1 MANAATK
8 VRDIFQLTQRPMT
21 LTEIRQ
27 AQPDLKASQISM
39 ALCYFMKQRYMTREQ
54 IKNEQSP
61 NDSKS
66 HSNKRVVKNREKCIR
81 TGDES
86 HKGSEENRGANTH
99 IFGLFAFGATFQ
111 QGFVGSGTED
121 EKLF

>member
-54 IKNEQSP
+54 IQNDQS
-61 NDSKS
+61 
-66 HSNKRVVKNREKCIR
+66 
-81 TGDES
+81 
-86 HKGSEENRGANTH
+86 RGRKQVWKYTYSD
-99 IFGLFAFGATFQ
+99 T
-111 QGFVGSGTED
+111 
-121 EKLF
+121 KLPRL

>member
-8 VRDIFQLTQRPMT
+8 VRDLFQLTQRPMT

-54 IKNEQSP
+54 VQNDQSRGR
-61 NDSKS
+61 KQVW
-66 HSNKRVVKNREKCIR
+66 KY
-81 TGDES
+81 TY
-86 HKGSEENRGANTH
+86 SET
-99 IFGLFAFGATFQ
+99 
-111 QGFVGSGTED
+111 
-121 EKLF
+121 KLPRL

>member
-54 IKNEQSP
+54 VQNDQSRGRKHVWKYTYSNTKLPNEQPLQNS
-61 NDSKS
+61 
-66 HSNKRVVKNREKCIR
+66 
-81 TGDES
+81 
-86 HKGSEENRGANTH
+86 
-99 IFGLFAFGATFQ
+99 
-111 QGFVGSGTED
+111 
-121 EKLF
+121 

>member
-54 IKNEQSP
+54 IKNE
-61 NDSKS
+61 
-66 HSNKRVVKNREKCIR
+66 HSRGRKQVWQYTFSETKLP
-81 TGDES
+81 GLP
-86 HKGSEENRGANTH
+86 KGQE
-99 IFGLFAFGATFQ
+99 
-111 QGFVGSGTED
+111 
-121 EKLF
+121 

>member
-54 IKNEQSP
+54 VQNEQS
-61 NDSKS
+61 
-66 HSNKRVVKNREKCIR
+66 
-81 TGDES
+81 
-86 HKGSEENRGANTH
+86 RGRKQVWKYTYSD
-99 IFGLFAFGATFQ
+99 T
-111 QGFVGSGTED
+111 
-121 EKLF
+121 KLPRL

>member
-54 IKNEQSP
+54 VQNDQSRGR
-61 NDSKS
+61 KQVW
-66 HSNKRVVKNREKCIR
+66 KY
-81 TGDES
+81 TY
-86 HKGSEENRGANTH
+86 SET
-99 IFGLFAFGATFQ
+99 
-111 QGFVGSGTED
+111 
-121 EKLF
+121 KLPRL

>member
-54 IKNEQSP
+54 VQNDQSRGRKQVWKYTYSDIKLP
-61 NDSKS
+61 
-66 HSNKRVVKNREKCIR
+66 R
-81 TGDES
+81 
-86 HKGSEENRGANTH
+86 
-99 IFGLFAFGATFQ
+99 L
-111 QGFVGSGTED
+111 
-121 EKLF
+121 

>member
-54 IKNEQSP
+54 VQNDQS
-61 NDSKS
+61 
-66 HSNKRVVKNREKCIR
+66 
-81 TGDES
+81 
-86 HKGSEENRGANTH
+86 RGRKQVWKYTYSD
-99 IFGLFAFGATFQ
+99 T
-111 QGFVGSGTED
+111 
-121 EKLF
+121 KLPRL

>member
-54 IKNEQSP
+54 VQNDQSRGRKQVWKYTYSDTKLPNEQP
-61 NDSKS
+61 
-66 HSNKRVVKNREKCIR
+66 
-81 TGDES
+81 
-86 HKGSEENRGANTH
+86 
-99 IFGLFAFGATFQ
+99 L
-111 QGFVGSGTED
+111 
-121 EKLF
+121 

>member
-1 MANAATK
+1 MGHLMANAATK

-54 IKNEQSP
+54 VQNDQS
-61 NDSKS
+61 
-66 HSNKRVVKNREKCIR
+66 
-81 TGDES
+81 
-86 HKGSEENRGANTH
+86 RGRKQVWKYTYSD
-99 IFGLFAFGATFQ
+99 T
-111 QGFVGSGTED
+111 
-121 EKLF
+121 KLPRL

>member
-54 IKNEQSP
+54 VQNDQS
-61 NDSKS
+61 
-66 HSNKRVVKNREKCIR
+66 
-81 TGDES
+81 
-86 HKGSEENRGANTH
+86 RGRKHVWKYTYSD
-99 IFGLFAFGATFQ
+99 T
-111 QGFVGSGTED
+111 
-121 EKLF
+121 KLPRL

>member
-39 ALCYFMKQRYMTREQ
+39 ALCYLMKQRYMTREQ
-54 IKNEQSP
+54 VQNDQS
-61 NDSKS
+61 
-66 HSNKRVVKNREKCIR
+66 
-81 TGDES
+81 
-86 HKGSEENRGANTH
+86 RGRKQVWKYTYSD
-99 IFGLFAFGATFQ
+99 T
-111 QGFVGSGTED
+111 
-121 EKLF
+121 KLPRL